1 MKNISPHVQIYKFP
15 VTAIS
20 SITTRLTGLGLTGLY
35 VGYGTLCFFNKQDL
49 IIDKYNAL
57 NDNYK
62 KVINYGILTSTVYH
76 TLGGIRHFVWDKF
89 PSKFLNNKSVSRSS
103 FLLFGLTIPLTYASE
118 KFLEYNK
125 CNQKKNNGYI
135 FDGKSYEY
143 F

>member
-1 MKNISPHVQIYKFP
+1 MRNISPHVQIYKFP
-15 VTAIS
+15 ITAIS
-20 SITTRLTGLGLTGLY
+20 SIATRITGVGLTGLY
-35 VGYGTLCFFNKQDL
+35 LSYGTLCFFDKQDL
-49 IIDKYNAL
+49 INSKYNSL

-62 KVINYGILTSTVYH
+62 KVINYTILTPTVYH

-125 CNQKKNNGYI
+125 M
-135 FDGKSYEY
+135 
-143 F
+143 